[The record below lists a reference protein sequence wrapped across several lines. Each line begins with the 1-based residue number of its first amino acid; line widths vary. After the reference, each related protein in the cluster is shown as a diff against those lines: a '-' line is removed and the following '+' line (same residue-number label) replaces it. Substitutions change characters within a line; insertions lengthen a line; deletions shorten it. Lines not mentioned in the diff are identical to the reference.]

1 MNTETV
7 KMEKDIAKMRDNI
20 YNTLDS
26 FLEGR
31 RPQSDTDYMTE
42 WVPEANVTED
52 KDGFTVYVALPGV
65 KKEDVETEIKENI
78 LVITGRRE
86 LPGDILKGL
95 VRQEIPAGRFYRA
108 FKIGVQVKS
117 SAVKAVLKDGILEV
131 RLPKSEE
138 AKPNKIK
145 ID

>member
-1 MNTETV
+1 MNTEVV
-7 KMEKDIAKMRDNI
+7 KMEKDLEKMRDNI
-20 YNTLDS
+20 YNTFDA
-26 FLEGR
+26 FLGAR
-31 RPQSDTDYMTE
+31 KPQADTDYMTE

-52 KDGFTVYVALPGV
+52 KDGFTLFVALPGV
-65 KKEDVETEIKENI
+65 KKEEVETEIKENI
-78 LVITGRRE
+78 LVISGKRGSQ
-86 LPGDILKGL
+86 PGAGEGL
-95 VRQEIPAGRFYRA
+95 VRQEIPVGRFYRA

-117 SAVKAVLKDGILEV
+117 SAVKATLRDGILEV

>member
-1 MNTETV
+1 MNTEV
-7 KMEKDIAKMRDNI
+7 AKIEKDLEKMRDNI
-20 YNTLDS
+20 YNTFDS
-26 FLEGR
+26 FLGGR
-31 RPQSDTDYMTE
+31 KPQADTDYMTE
-42 WVPEANVTED
+42 WVPEANVAED
-52 KDGFTVYVALPGV
+52 KDGFTLFVALPGV
-65 KKEDVETEIKENI
+65 KKEEVETEIKENI
-78 LVITGRRE
+78 LVISGKRGP
-86 LPGDILKGL
+86 LPGSGEGL

-117 SAVKAVLKDGILEV
+117 SAVKAALKDGVLEV